1 MEVLFASHVK
11 FGEDVMGSWRQE
23 VTKNLLMVIKNSC
36 LLESFH
42 NK

>member
-1 MEVLFASHVK
+1 MEVLFDSHVK
-11 FGEDVMGSWRQE
+11 FGEDFMGSWRRRSL
-23 VTKNLLMVIKNSC
+23 KNILMVIKNSC